1 MAKTSKPTFYIT
13 TPIYYVND
21 IPHIGHAYTTII
33 ADALARFNRLAGR
46 DVFFLTGT
54 DEHGQKIE
62 KAAAEKA
69 LTPKE
74 LADKV
79 VVRIKDLWQ
88 ALNISND
95 YFIRTTEPFHEK
107 GVQKIFKQLLDKGD
121 IYKGTYQGWYC
132 VGEENFLADDIPL
145 AEGGFKICPDC
156 GRNATLVK
164 ESTYFFRLS
173 AYTRPLLDFYEKN
186 PNFVRPPS
194 RMNEV
199 VSFVRMGLRDL
210 SITRTTVRWGIPVP
224 GDPAHTIYVW
234 FDALHN
240 YLTGIGY
247 DWNLK
252 LYEKFWPATIHLI
265 GKDILRFHA
274 IFWPAFLMAA
284 GFPLPQCVFGHGWWL
299 KDETKMSKSKGNVL
313 DPYAIIKAFGPDP
326 LRYFL
331 LREIPIGM
339 DGNFSHEGFVHRVN
353 SDLANDLGNL
363 VHRTLTMIRSYFQGK
378 IEDIGDERAE
388 DEKVRA
394 GFDELK
400 EKAYRFY
407 ESAAINKALEEI
419 WVFIN
424 AVNKYLA
431 DHEPW
436 KLAKDPGQRK
446 RLARVLYQAAA
457 AIRGVSYL
465 LFPVMPESCRKI
477 WDFLGEKDPLE
488 ALSYS
493 ELKFDGLKAG
503 QAAREPR
510 PLFPRVDLKD
520 FLAEEAQQAVQFG
533 GENPF
538 QRAPGRPGR
547 PASPSRAGHEPSPCD
562 QGGDSP
568 LEPSRAV
575 PRGKPRGIS
584 TAREPKTEE
593 KMDIVTFEEF
603 KKMDLRV
610 AKILKAERVAGTT
623 KLLKMEA
630 DIGGEKRQMVAG
642 VADTYAPEDLVG
654 KELIVIV
661 NLKPAVIR
669 GIESQAMLLAAV
681 IDDKAVIPFF
691 DRELPPGAKVR

>member
-21 IPHIGHAYTTII
+21 VPHIGHAYTTII
-33 ADALARFNRLAGR
+33 ADALARFKRLAGY

-62 KAAAEKA
+62 KAAAEKG

-88 ALNISND
+88 AMNISND

-107 GVQKIFKQLLDKGD
+107 GVQKIFNQLLDKGD

-145 AEGGFKICPDC
+145 AEGSRKICPDC
-156 GRNATLVK
+156 GRLATIVE

-173 AYTRPLLDFYEKN
+173 AYTKPLLDFYESY
-186 PNFVRPPS
+186 PSFVRPQS

-199 VSFVRMGLRDL
+199 VSFVRMGLKDL
-210 SITRTTVRWGIPVP
+210 SITRTTVKWGIPVP

-247 DWNLK
+247 DWDLE
-252 LYEKFWPATIHLI
+252 LYQKYWPATIHLI

-284 GFPLPQCVFGHGWWL
+284 EFPLPRCVFGHGWWL

-313 DPYAIIKAFGPDP
+313 DPYVIIKAFGPDP

-331 LREIPIGM
+331 LREIPIGQ
-339 DGNFSHEGFVHRVN
+339 DGNFSHEAFLHRVN

-363 VHRTLTMIRSYFQGK
+363 VHRTLTMIQSYFQGRL
-378 IEDIGDERAE
+378 EDIDIGQEQAE
-388 DEKVRA
+388 DRKV
-394 GFDELK
+394 GTDFDELK
-400 EKAYRFY
+400 EKASGLY
-407 ESAAINKALEEI
+407 EAAVINKALEEI
-419 WVFIN
+419 WVYIN
-424 AVNKYLA
+424 SVNKYLA

-436 KLAKDPGQRK
+436 KLAKDPGQRQ
-446 RLARVLYQAAA
+446 RLGRILYQTAA
-457 AIRGVSYL
+457 AIRGISYL
-465 LFPVMPESCRKI
+465 LFPVMPESSQKI
-477 WDFLGEKDPLE
+477 WGLLGEDGPIE
-488 ALSYS
+488 ARSYP
-493 ELKFDGLKAG
+493 EFRFEGLKTG
-503 QAAREPR
+503 QTARKPQ

-520 FLAEEAQQAVQFG
+520 FLAEEARQAIQ
-533 GENPF
+533 
-538 QRAPGRPGR
+538 
-547 PASPSRAGHEPSPCD
+547 
-562 QGGDSP
+562 
-568 LEPSRAV
+568 
-575 PRGKPRGIS
+575 
-584 TAREPKTEE
+584 PKTEE

-610 AKILKAERVAGTT
+610 AKILKAERVPGTT

-654 KELIVIV
+654 KECIVIV

>member
-1 MAKTSKPTFYIT
+1 MAKTSKPTFFIT

-21 IPHIGHAYTTII
+21 VPHIGHAYTTII
-33 ADALARFNRLAGR
+33 ADALARFKRLAGY

-62 KAAAEKA
+62 KAAAEKG

-79 VVRIKDLWQ
+79 VVRIKDLWK

-107 GVQKIFKQLLDKGD
+107 GVQKIFKKLLDKGD

-145 AEGGFKICPDC
+145 AEGGRKICPDC
-156 GRNATLVK
+156 GRQATIVE

-173 AYTRPLLDFYEKN
+173 AYTKPLLDFYESH
-186 PNFVRPPS
+186 PSFVRPQS

-199 VSFVRMGLRDL
+199 VSFVRMGLKDL
-210 SITRTTVRWGIPVP
+210 SITRTTVKWGIPVP

-247 DWNLK
+247 DWDLE
-252 LYEKFWPATIHLI
+252 LYQKYWPATIHLI

-284 GFPLPQCVFGHGWWL
+284 EFPLPRCVFGHGWWL

-313 DPYAIIKAFGPDP
+313 DPYVIIKAFGPDP

-331 LREIPIGM
+331 LREIPIGQ
-339 DGNFSHEGFVHRVN
+339 DGNFSHEAFLHRVN

-363 VHRTLTMIRSYFQGK
+363 VHRTLTMIQSYFQGRL
-378 IEDIGDERAE
+378 EDIDIGQEQAE
-388 DEKVRA
+388 DRKV
-394 GFDELK
+394 GTDFDELK
-400 EKAYRFY
+400 EKASGLY
-407 ESAAINKALEEI
+407 EAAVINKALEEI
-419 WVFIN
+419 WVYIN
-424 AVNKYLA
+424 SVNKYLA

-436 KLAKDPGQRK
+436 KLAKDPGQRQ
-446 RLARVLYQAAA
+446 RLGRVLYQTAA
-457 AIRGVSYL
+457 AIRGISYL
-465 LFPVMPESCRKI
+465 LFPVMPESSQKI
-477 WDFLGEKDPLE
+477 WGLLGEDGPIE
-488 ALSYS
+488 ARSYP
-493 ELKFDGLKAG
+493 EFRFKGLKTG
-503 QAAREPR
+503 QAARKPQ
-510 PLFPRVDLKD
+510 PLFPRVDLED
-520 FLAEEAQQAVQFG
+520 FLAEEARQAIQ
-533 GENPF
+533 
-538 QRAPGRPGR
+538 
-547 PASPSRAGHEPSPCD
+547 
-562 QGGDSP
+562 
-568 LEPSRAV
+568 
-575 PRGKPRGIS
+575 
-584 TAREPKTEE
+584 PKTEE

-610 AKILKAERVAGTT
+610 AKILKAERVPGTT

-654 KELIVIV
+654 KECIVIV